1 LKTAGVVFTLFVAS
15 AAGAEPKRVTL
26 MTSGDEAQARAF
38 TDSLRE
44 LLARLDVTLDVG
56 PSDGGES
63 AALAAVAA
71 DFSIPQEC
79 ALTVV
84 DDRGRVVMTRRL
96 DQVGSPALLAEAA
109 AHVVQS
115 VIDDLRR
122 PLEAHPPPP
131 EEKLRAPAVPPMVQ
145 APQQAEPKPE
155 SRFGLELSAFAAAR
169 LIGDFSGGGG
179 ISGTFNV
186 KVGPVRPGI
195 TLAALYQAPVT
206 KTEPFVTVSI
216 QTLSPRALLSLEALR
231 TPRFRFDVGLGGG
244 ADIFFIGTAG
254 LMGGPMHP
262 MHTPFYVSPVLSAM
276 VRLQT
281 MVSASTSVFVGLG
294 ADLDLQPPNFVERE
308 GMSFESVLAAWRVR
322 PSLSLGFSF
331 GALP

>member
-26 MTSGDEAQARAF
+26 MTSGDEAQAHAF

-44 LLARLDVTLDVG
+44 LLGRLDVTLDVG
-56 PSDGGES
+56 PSDAGES

-71 DFSIPQEC
+71 DFSVPGEC

-96 DQVGSPALLAEAA
+96 DRVPSPALLAEAA

-115 VIDDLRR
+115 VIDDLRQ
-122 PLEAHPPPP
+122 PPESHPPPP
-131 EEKLRAPAVPPMVQ
+131 EEKLRSPAIPPMAQAPA
-145 APQQAEPKPE
+145 AEPKPE

-179 ISGTFNV
+179 VAGTFNV
-186 KVGPVRPGI
+186 KMGPVRPGI
-195 TLAALYQAPVT
+195 RLEAIYQAPVT

-216 QTLSPRALLSLEALR
+216 QTLSPRALLSLEAVR
-231 TPRFRFDVGLGGG
+231 TPRFSFDAALGGG
-244 ADIFFIGTAG
+244 TDIFFVGTSG

-262 MHTPFYVSPVLSAM
+262 MHPPFYVSPVLSAQ
-276 VRLQT
+276 VRGQLK
-281 MVSASTSVFVGLG
+281 VSDATSVFVGLG

-308 GMSFESVLAAWRVR
+308 GTSYESVLAAWRVR
-322 PSLSLGFSF
+322 PSMSLGFSF